1 MVALFTNWSAF
12 VSTSEE
18 STGAYAARAAAG
30 GLGIY
35 LADNRGR
42 ILLSP
47 TGGTDLGADVSDDP
61 IYQQAQRSKVPGFT
75 VVKKGGPL
83 VPGKTVTGY
92 APMDQQLGQPAL
104 DWVAFAVEEE
114 AAALSDANRLTRFL
128 VLTTLLVGII
138 ALVASVSLTVAPAGV
153 IDLTR
158 SLLATDLASRPE
170 RLMLPS
176 TSTIELT
183 AALRTSRPAASTSSE
198 RVWNSA
204 IRAMAMTGTRESA
217 T

>member
-1 MVALFTNWSAF
+1 MLEEAGEAPDRAAGSAGTKPPGSPPAATGKATRWITSPRRLPWLLVALS
-12 VSTSEE
+12 
-18 STGAYAARAAAG
+18 
-30 GLGIY
+30 
-35 LADNRGR
+35 
-42 ILLSP
+42 
-47 TGGTDLGADVSDDP
+47 
-61 IYQQAQRSKVPGFT
+61 
-75 VVKKGGPL
+75 L
-83 VPGKTVTGY
+83 VPVI
-92 APMDQQLGQPAL
+92 A
-104 DWVAFAVEEE
+104 
-114 AAALSDANRLTRFL
+114 
-128 VLTTLLVGII
+128 I

-217 T
+217 TSSQGRRRGLVIQRVAFPVAAGGLPGGLVPAEP